1 MSRRTEIA
9 LIGFAA
15 LIAAAGTALVTLTAD
30 DRLTIDVLAAAA
42 THVAAFGGLLAAVR
56 TWAPAASRLL
66 LAPVAFVTALGS
78 IEVFRIDRDLGRLQR
93 WWLLLATMIAAGL
106 VYLLRQRGVEL
117 LRRFRYLFLAA
128 ALGLLILPLA
138 PSSWP
143 LGGATVNGSRLWV
156 RLHLG
161 DRSLSFQPG
170 EAAKIL
176 LVVFLASYLADRWQA
191 LAAMPRT
198 LGALRLPEPRQLLP
212 VLIAFGVSFVVLLY
226 QRDLG
231 ASLLIFLVF
240 VLLIFVATA
249 RPTYLVAGGA
259 LAVGGAFAAA
269 SVFEHVAIRVSA
281 WLHPFEDFAGGGFQ
295 VAQSLFALADAGLLG
310 TGIGNGSPYLIP
322 AAATDYVFVAITEEM
337 GLAGGLAALA
347 AYAVVVAVGFGI
359 ALRAADRFRS
369 LLAAGLTITL
379 AVQTLLIVGG
389 VLRFLP
395 LTGITLPFASY
406 GGSSLLANMVLI
418 ALLARIS
425 HEERS

>member
-1 MSRRTEIA
+1 
-9 LIGFAA
+9 
-15 LIAAAGTALVTLTAD
+15 
-30 DRLTIDVLAAAA
+30 
-42 THVAAFGGLLAAVR
+42 
-56 TWAPAASRLL
+56 
-66 LAPVAFVTALGS
+66 VAFVTALGS

-93 WWLLLATMIAAGL
+93 WWLLVAAAIASGL
-106 VYLLRQRGVEL
+106 VYLLRRRGVEL

-128 ALGLLILPLA
+128 ALGLLVLPLA

-143 LGGATVNGSRLWV
+143 LGGATVGGSRLWV
-156 RLHLG
+156 RLQLG

-198 LGALRLPEPRQLLP
+198 LGPLRLPEPRQLLP

-249 RPTYLVAGGA
+249 RPTYLAAGGA
-259 LAVGGAFAAA
+259 LAIGGAFAAA
-269 SVFEHVAIRVSA
+269 SAFDHVATRVSA
-281 WLHPFEDFAGGGFQ
+281 WLHPFEDFAGGGYQ
-295 VAQSLFALADAGLLG
+295 VAQSLFALADAGILG
-310 TGIGNGSPYLIP
+310 TGIGNGAPYLIP
-322 AAATDYVFVAITEEM
+322 AAATDYVFVAITEET

-347 AYAVVVAVGFGI
+347 AYAVLVAAGFGI

-406 GGSSLLANMVLI
+406 GGSSLLANMVLV
-418 ALLARIS
+418 ALLARVS